1 MLVENERIINTYEK
15 AEFGSAC
22 EIPFSPVIKKE
33 LTEVPLVKQIFECME
48 SIPIDRNDTRQSLGV
63 ISEVAERVKKK
74 ENCLIFPEG
83 TRSRQGNRLLDFK
96 SGCFKAAV
104 KAKCPIVPVAL
115 LDSYKPFDES
125 SIKPATVQVHILDPI
140 PYEEYCGWKTPE
152 IAAVVKKRIE
162 KTIMEAEPVD
172 KLLE

>member
-1 MLVENERIINTYEK
+1 MQKNERIINTYEK

-33 LTEVPLVKQIFECME
+33 LAEVPPVKQIFECME

-96 SGCFKAAV
+96 GGSFKAAV

-125 SIKPATVQVHILDPI
+125 NIKPVTVQVHILNPI

>member
-1 MLVENERIINTYEK
+1 MTGTIP
-15 AEFGSAC
+15 GS
-22 EIPFSPVIKKE
+22 
-33 LTEVPLVKQIFECME
+33 
-48 SIPIDRNDTRQSLGV
+48 RWGV
-63 ISEVAERVKKK
+63 ISKVAERIKKK

-125 SIKPATVQVHILDPI
+125 SIKPATVQVHIL
-140 PYEEYCGWKTPE
+140 
-152 IAAVVKKRIE
+152 A
-162 KTIMEAEPVD
+162 
-172 KLLE
+172 